1 MKYIFLPSLESD
13 AKLCYNV
20 KNGGDTM
27 ELLQLK
33 YFSEAAKSQN
43 FSKTAEKFTVPP
55 SAISQSIRRL
65 ENELGTPLFDRSAN
79 RLHLNADGA
88 RFYESVTAA
97 LELLETAKKQIRT
110 GNTVK
115 VLNICVNC
123 NRRIVM
129 QAMERFKAEY
139 PDVTVCTVHF
149 GTPAEAYDLVITSDP
164 STFTDYRHK
173 ALLTEQIALAVH
185 RSHRLAKQ
193 KEPLLSELAAEP
205 FITLRHGGEF
215 YKMTEEI
222 CRKAGFSPRV
232 AIETDDPF
240 YLRKCVELGL
250 GVSFVPV
257 FSWDG
262 QFSNDVSLLPL
273 KEHMRTTYV
282 CTPKN
287 TPTPKPVTRLIE
299 MLGASVAE

>member
-1 MKYIFLPSLESD
+1 
-13 AKLCYNV
+13 
-20 KNGGDTM
+20 M

-33 YFSEAAKSQN
+33 YFVEAAKSQN

-79 RLHLNADGA
+79 RLYLNADGA
-88 RFYESVTAA
+88 RFYESATAA
-97 LELLETAKKQIRT
+97 LELLETAKKQIRV

-115 VLNICVNC
+115 SLNICVNC

-129 QAMERFKAEY
+129 QAMEQFKAEY

-149 GTPAEAYDLVITSDP
+149 GSSTETYDLVVTSDL
-164 STFTDYRHK
+164 STFADYRHQP
-173 ALLTEQIALAVH
+173 LLTEQVALAVH
-185 RSHRLAKQ
+185 RSHRLAECK
-193 KEPLLSELAAEP
+193 KISPSELANEP
-205 FITLRHGGEF
+205 FITLRHGSDY
-215 YKMTEEI
+215 YKMMEEI

-232 AIETDDPF
+232 AIESDDPY

-257 FSWDG
+257 FSWAG
-262 QFSNDVSLLPL
+262 QFSSDVSLLPL
-273 KEHMRTTYV
+273 ESHTRTTYL
-282 CTPKN
+282 CTPKS
-287 TPTPKPVTRLIE
+287 TPTQAPVRRLIE
-299 MLGASVAE
+299 ILETSVAEQP